1 MRKVHVLFH
10 AMIMFL
16 IVSFSSCAP
25 DEVRKVELDNS
36 FAVSLFSDT
45 IKLEQFLNSM
55 DSVAS
60 EWINVDEEG
69 YLYAYY
75 ADSIKGAVTGNDL
88 LGEIEDLRFDVASD
102 FELPEI
108 PGSPE
113 PIPLEWTFDDLA
125 AVPFVIEGYAINS
138 VLLRSGRLAFSL
150 NTNLPIIDYIEL
162 KTDNI
167 KLLDGSS
174 LSIKLDIKN
183 KETNVDINLEKCRI
197 LPENGEIKF
206 SAALGATVS
215 DKPIGGDYSVALK
228 GGITN
233 LKFESIDGAIDGL
246 RFDFYSF
253 NDINFGMISNIIGD
267 FTITTP
273 IINVRYLNS
282 FGFKADATLDSL
294 YLTTADNTDI
304 SLIKDWKPMEMI
316 LQPTHGNYESIANFS
331 EQVVDELNILEK
343 YTKFLLR
350 GDIVMS
356 CEDVEEDMISYS
368 SNIDIVADVKM
379 PMNFK
384 MYDLRYVDT
393 IDVNISMTEIEN
405 EAENETEPGTDMVIF
420 DELELKLIV
429 ENKLPIQITPLIY
442 MVDDGVI
449 IDSLFTGNSCI
460 QGCFDGTPTK
470 NALIVKIV
478 DEKIDNILSS
488 DQLILDLR
496 FSTEG
501 NMSMMNINDYVK
513 LRLGLKTKTTQISF

>member
-1 MRKVHVLFH
+1 
-10 AMIMFL
+10 
-16 IVSFSSCAP
+16 
-25 DEVRKVELDNS
+25 
-36 FAVSLFSDT
+36 
-45 IKLEQFLNSM
+45 M

-88 LGEIEDLRFDVASD
+88 LGEIEDIRFDVASD

-228 GGITN
+228 GGITD

-273 IINVRYLNS
+273 IINVIGLS
-282 FGFKADATLDSL
+282 KKLDASWLTIEPIIAPLSIKPKSL
-294 YLTTADNTDI
+294 A
-304 SLIKDWKPMEMI
+304 
-316 LQPTHGNYESIANFS
+316 
-331 EQVVDELNILEK
+331 
-343 YTKFLLR
+343 
-350 GDIVMS
+350 
-356 CEDVEEDMISYS
+356 
-368 SNIDIVADVKM
+368 
-379 PMNFK
+379 
-384 MYDLRYVDT
+384 
-393 IDVNISMTEIEN
+393 
-405 EAENETEPGTDMVIF
+405 
-420 DELELKLIV
+420 
-429 ENKLPIQITPLIY
+429 
-442 MVDDGVI
+442 
-449 IDSLFTGNSCI
+449 
-460 QGCFDGTPTK
+460 
-470 NALIVKIV
+470 
-478 DEKIDNILSS
+478 
-488 DQLILDLR
+488 
-496 FSTEG
+496 
-501 NMSMMNINDYVK
+501 
-513 LRLGLKTKTTQISF
+513 